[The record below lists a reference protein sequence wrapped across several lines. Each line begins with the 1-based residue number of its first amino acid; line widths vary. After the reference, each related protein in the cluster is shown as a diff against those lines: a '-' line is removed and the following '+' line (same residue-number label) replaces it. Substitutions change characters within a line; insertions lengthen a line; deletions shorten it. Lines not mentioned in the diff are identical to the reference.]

1 MIELYTWTTPNGYK
15 PLIML
20 EETGL
25 RYEIRPVDIG
35 AGDQHK
41 PEFTRINPNGKI
53 PALVDRSATPEPE
66 LVFESGAILI
76 YLAEKT
82 GKLLPASGPA
92 RSQTLAWL
100 MFQMGGVGPMLGQ
113 LGHFKV
119 AAPEKIPYA
128 IERYQK
134 EVERIY
140 KVLDGRLGEASYL
153 AGDYSIAD
161 IATYPWIVSA
171 SERLGVSPDAFPNV
185 ARWVSAIRER
195 PAVTRAYAAK
205 IKP

>member
-15 PLIML
+15 PLILL
-20 EETGL
+20 EEIGL
-25 RYEIRPVDIG
+25 AYEIRPVNIG
-35 AGDQHK
+35 AGEQHR

-53 PALVDRSATPEPE
+53 PAIVDRSATPEPE
-66 LVFESGAILI
+66 AVFESGAILI

-82 GKLLPASGPA
+82 GKLLPGSGPA
-92 RSQTLAWL
+92 RSRTLEWL
-100 MFQMGGVGPMLGQ
+100 MFQMGGVGPMMGQ
-113 LGHFKV
+113 LGHFML

-128 IERYQK
+128 IERYKK
-134 EVERIY
+134 ETERIY
-140 KVLDGRLGEASYL
+140 RVLDGRLAEAEYL

-161 IATYPWIVSA
+161 IATYPWVS
-171 SERLGVSPDAFPNV
+171 SPERVELSLEAYPNV
-185 ARWVSAIRER
+185 GRWVSAIRAR

>member
-15 PLIML
+15 PLVML
-20 EETGL
+20 EEIGL
-25 RYEIRPVDIG
+25 PYEIRPVNIG
-35 AGDQHK
+35 TGDQQK
-41 PEFTRINPNGKI
+41 PEYLRINPNGKI
-53 PALVDRSATPEPE
+53 PAIIDRSATPEPE
-66 LVFESGAILI
+66 AVFESGAILI

-82 GKLLPASGPA
+82 GKLLPSSGPG
-92 RSQTLAWL
+92 RSRTLEWL

-113 LGHFKV
+113 LGHFKL

-134 EVERIY
+134 ESERLY
-140 KVLDGRLGEASYL
+140 KVLDGRLAEAPYL

-161 IATYPWIVSA
+161 IATYPWVSTP
-171 SERLGVSPDAFPNV
+171 ERVGIALEAFPSV
-185 ARWVSAIRER
+185 ARWISAIRAR